1 MIEPRRRL
9 HRTEIGLLKHLDHF
23 ASIGFPISVPQK
35 YRSAFLPLWRLSL
48 IEIWYRQDRDSVGGR
63 RTQFISITVDG
74 HKRINTLLS
83 STPRRSRAS
92 GFQGQSDAHDTTS
105 EPQQAKE
112 QERND

>member
-1 MIEPRRRL
+1 MTEPRRRL
-9 HRTEIGLLKHLDHF
+9 TRTEIGLLKHLDRF

-35 YRSAFLPLWRLSL
+35 FRSAFLPLWRLSL

-74 HKRINTLLS
+74 HKRIHALLS

-92 GFQGQSDAHDTTS
+92 GSQGQSNAHDAAS
-105 EPQQAKE
+105 EPQQEEE
-112 QERND
+112 QERDD